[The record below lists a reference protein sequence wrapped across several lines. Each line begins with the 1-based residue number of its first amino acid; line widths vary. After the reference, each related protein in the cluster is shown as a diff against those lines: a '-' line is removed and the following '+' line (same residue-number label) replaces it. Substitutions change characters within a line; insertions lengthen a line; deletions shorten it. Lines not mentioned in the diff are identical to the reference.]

1 VSGSSTGTQPSP
13 TYRRHPS
20 SSTRGFWSGLRYP
33 WRGARFVYVEHP
45 ELARFWIPPI
55 VVTLALLVVVGWAA
69 IGLHSDVTEW
79 LWAAPSGSGWLPS
92 VERFAQ
98 RVLGWLVAVVMLGL
112 GVVLVALGSSVI
124 AAPFNDALSEAV
136 ESAYLARRSL
146 PFDIGR
152 VVRDVIRTVG
162 LELLKLGVYAAVM
175 LPLFA
180 IGLAA
185 PVIGPILQATVGFGL
200 TALFFA
206 VDYVDWPASRRDLSA
221 AQRIRWAFAH
231 LRAMLG
237 LGTGVWLLLFVPLLN
252 LLFMPAAVAGATLFF
267 LDVGA
272 DGSAEPTSRP

>member
-1 VSGSSTGTQPSP
+1 
-13 TYRRHPS
+13 
-20 SSTRGFWSGLRYP
+20 
-33 WRGARFVYVEHP
+33 VYVEHP

-69 IGLHSDVTEW
+69 IDLHSEVMEW
-79 LWAAPSGSGWLPS
+79 LWSAPTGSGWLPS
-92 VERFAQ
+92 AERFAH
-98 RVLGWLVAVVMLGL
+98 RVLGWLVAIVMLGL

-136 ESAYLARRSL
+136 ESAYLGRRSL
-146 PFDIGR
+146 PFDLGR

-162 LELLKLGVYAAVM
+162 LELLKLGVYAAIM

-185 PVIGPILQATVGFGL
+185 PVIGPLLQATIGFGL

-231 LRAMLG
+231 LRPMLG

-267 LDVGA
+267 LDVIRNG
-272 DGSAEPTSRP
+272 AEPTSRP